1 MKLLQVLT
9 VFLTLTLS
17 SSSALAVGDDGY
29 ASVGAAADA
38 FLSPL
43 TKGVAGVPGAISAL
57 PGQRDTKN
65 PLIAEAKKT
74 LVENPLQSTLVG
86 TMRVNGKLM
95 GYRKTSESVSMG
107 GKVVKQFYELAFLNG
122 PKKQLMLR
130 IMQPTLSGGY
140 HIMDAQITDPVD
152 MNAIGASMLPQNP
165 NSNGNK

>member
-95 GYRKTSESVSMG
+95 GYRKTRESVSMG
-107 GKVVKQFYELAFLNG
+107 GKAFLNG